1 MNGIAP
7 RRPSIKD
14 AKREIASFVC
24 DDVEALLHVV
34 NLGSIPLHVTA
45 SRVGD
50 PGRPDWS
57 VVDLDPKD
65 APFDHVVR
73 IARRLHALCEEL
85 GLPSFPKTTGQ
96 AGLHVLVPLG
106 GQCTHD
112 QARDLALLLARL
124 VADEI
129 PEVATLARSIPARG
143 GRVYLDCFQNGQ
155 GKTIVAPFSVR
166 PRPGATVSAPLRWS
180 EVNRRLDP
188 RHFTIRNVPSR
199 MERLGKDPLRPV
211 LSTRPDLQF
220 VSLSSTSNF
229 LSRSRRY
236 SLSLK
241 SSNMILA
248 MILSP

>member
-1 MNGIAP
+1 MGL
-7 RRPSIKD
+7 
-14 AKREIASFVC
+14 AKRV
-24 DDVEALLHVV
+24 
-34 NLGSIPLHVTA
+34 IPCLDVTA
-45 SRVGD
+45 GRVGD

-211 LSTRPDLQF
+211 LSTRPDL
-220 VSLSSTSNF
+220 VAALER
-229 LSRSRRY
+229 LRRR
-236 SLSLK
+236 
-241 SSNMILA
+241 MPEREA
-248 MILSP
+248 R